1 MAVRAAACLAALC
14 VLFFLACYAGTGDD
28 RRNMRSF
35 WSYPSAVREA
45 ARHIPRLADMV
56 PAQRLPIASFA
67 ANLVVFS
74 VVLAL
79 VGLFARPHGIDQTF
93 LVLLVVGEGLNL
105 FDLVVI
111 DLLWWRR
118 SPRVRLTGVGDP
130 SLYLDPRPHLAAFLR
145 GIPLFVLA
153 AGIATLICNI

>member
-1 MAVRAAACLAALC
+1 MAVRADACLVVLCAL
-14 VLFFLACYAGTGDD
+14 LFLACYAGTGDD
-28 RRNMRSF
+28 RRNMRIF

-45 ARHIPRLADMV
+45 ARQIPRLADMV
-56 PAQRLPIASFA
+56 PAQRSPIVSFA

-79 VGLFARPHGIDQTF
+79 VGLFVRPYGVGQTF

-118 SPRVRLTGVGDP
+118 SPRVRLTGVDDP

-145 GIPLFVLA
+145 GIPLFALA
-153 AGIATLICNI
+153 TGIATLICII